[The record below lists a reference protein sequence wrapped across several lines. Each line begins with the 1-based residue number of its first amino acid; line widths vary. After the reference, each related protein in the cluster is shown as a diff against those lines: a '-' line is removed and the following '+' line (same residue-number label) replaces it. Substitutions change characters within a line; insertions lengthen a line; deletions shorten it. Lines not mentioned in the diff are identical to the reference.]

1 MTDYRLQ
8 CVMDALATF
17 GESSRTAILSQLHEA
32 GVKFTPEEFDIT
44 KFCKVLSLYLDGWAE
59 IIFGK
64 IIDDISRRSG
74 ITLDGLGLAERAGH
88 LDNSDL
94 LIEMFLKMEA
104 SKPNEARLGF

>member
-17 GESSRTAILSQLHEA
+17 GESSRTAILLQLHEA
-32 GVKFTPEEFDIT
+32 DIKFTPEEFDIA
-44 KFCKVLSLYLDGWAE
+44 KFCKVLSIFFDRWAE

-74 ITLDGLGLAERAGH
+74 ISLGDLGLAERAAH

-94 LIEMFLKMEA
+94 LIEMYLKMEA
-104 SKPNEARLGF
+104 SKLHETRCRA